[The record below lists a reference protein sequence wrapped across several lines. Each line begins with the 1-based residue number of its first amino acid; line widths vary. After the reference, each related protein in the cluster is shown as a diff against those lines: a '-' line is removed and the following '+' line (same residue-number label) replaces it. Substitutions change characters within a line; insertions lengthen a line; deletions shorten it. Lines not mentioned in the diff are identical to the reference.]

1 MINNVCLNRS
11 ETEMYCF
18 EGNEIPS
25 VIVNLPQNIDIFSE
39 LANIDEGVS
48 EKTRA
53 SYHKLLSTIK
63 KNLNEIDKLYYIKN
77 NLSKLRSY
85 IDEDQ
90 EIFVEWIIRNNYRIG
105 FSIDRLGIISFWK
118 IYKNDS
124 ITNTVSDILDSSNF
138 EEKINDLINEVI
150 YLT

>member
-11 ETEMYCF
+11 ETGIYCIDGY
-18 EGNEIPS
+18 EVPNVLI
-25 VIVNLPQNIDIFSE
+25 NLPQNIDIFSE
-39 LANIDEGVS
+39 LANIEEGVS

-53 SYHKLLSTIK
+53 SYHKLLNTIK
-63 KNLNEIDKLYYIKN
+63 KNLNEIDKLNYIKN

-85 IDEDQ
+85 IDEDK

-105 FSIDRLGIISFWK
+105 FNIDKQGVISFWK

-124 ITNTVSDILDSSNF
+124 ITNTVSDILDNSNF
-138 EEKINDLINEVI
+138 EEKINDLIKEVI

>member
-11 ETEMYCF
+11 ETEIYCIDR
-18 EGNEIPS
+18 NEVPS
-25 VIVNLPQNIDIFSE
+25 VLINLPQNMDIFSE
-39 LANIDEGVS
+39 LVNIDEGVS
-48 EKTRA
+48 EKTRT
-53 SYHKLLSTIK
+53 SYYKLLNTIK
-63 KNLNEIDKLYYIKN
+63 KNLNEIDQLSYIKN

-105 FSIDRLGIISFWK
+105 FSIDKQGVISFWK

-124 ITNTVSDILDSSNF
+124 ITNTVSDILDNSNF
-138 EEKINDLINEVI
+138 EGKINDLINEVI